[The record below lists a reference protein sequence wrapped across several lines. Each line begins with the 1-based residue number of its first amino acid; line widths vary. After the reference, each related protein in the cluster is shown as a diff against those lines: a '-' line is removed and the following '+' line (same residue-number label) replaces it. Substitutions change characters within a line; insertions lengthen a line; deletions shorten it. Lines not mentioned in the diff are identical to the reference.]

1 MGMNRQTKQERKTIE
16 KYEKD
21 YKSNI
26 EMCLQTLKI
35 LIKIAEVQE
44 YKNTDWYK
52 SIMLKFKSLINE
64 QID

>member
-64 QID
+64 QTD